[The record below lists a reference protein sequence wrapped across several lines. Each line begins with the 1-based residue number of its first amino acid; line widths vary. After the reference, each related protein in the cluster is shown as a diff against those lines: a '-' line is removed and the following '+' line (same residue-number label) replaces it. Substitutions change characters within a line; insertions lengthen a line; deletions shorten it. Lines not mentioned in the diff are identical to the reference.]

1 MARTTR
7 IHSNPRFPRHPRLIF
22 FRQQVFLKKGRAGNA
37 YDSTSWKKE
46 ALETPTTALPGKRK
60 ACRTLR
66 RHFLKKGSPENAYD
80 STS

>member
-22 FRQQVFLKKGRAGNA
+22 FRQQVFLKKGRTGNA

-60 ACRTLR
+60 PWKRLR
-66 RHFLKKGSPENAYD
+66 RHFLEKGSPGNAYD
-80 STS
+80 GTS